1 MRFANSFLHAVSA
14 ILWASS
20 AESASKSMVMNLPI
34 RTLEALVI
42 PILGSPLATA
52 FPWGSNNPLSG
63 KISIWATN
71 FTIQTYIKIPKKSC
85 ILQG

>member
-1 MRFANSFLHAVSA
+1 
-14 ILWASS
+14 
-20 AESASKSMVMNLPI
+20 
-34 RTLEALVI
+34 
-42 PILGSPLATA
+42 LATA

-63 KISIWATN
+63 KISISATN